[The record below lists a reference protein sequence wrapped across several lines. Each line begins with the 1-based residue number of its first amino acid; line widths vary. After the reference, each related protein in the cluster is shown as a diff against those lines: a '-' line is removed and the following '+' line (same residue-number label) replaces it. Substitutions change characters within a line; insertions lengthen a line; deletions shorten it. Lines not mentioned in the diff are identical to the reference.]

1 MGNYRGNQN
10 RQKKRKK
17 KICEPNEQQNWVLQQ
32 NEQFEKLLISMFKH
46 NSLQLGLQLL
56 FLGWMTIFTMILKW
70 VSKHIHTN
78 TWGHNN
84 IVIEKK
90 VAVGENKIITT
101 KRKVIIV
108 EKKVTTIER
117 MVVIK

>member
-1 MGNYRGNQN
+1 LGNYRGNQN

-56 FLGWMTIFTMILKW
+56 FLGWMTIFTMIFKW

-78 TWGHNN
+78 TWGHNKQECKHGLN
-84 IVIEKK
+84 NNHES
-90 VAVGENKIITT
+90 T
-101 KRKVIIV
+101 K
-108 EKKVTTIER
+108 
-117 MVVIK
+117 